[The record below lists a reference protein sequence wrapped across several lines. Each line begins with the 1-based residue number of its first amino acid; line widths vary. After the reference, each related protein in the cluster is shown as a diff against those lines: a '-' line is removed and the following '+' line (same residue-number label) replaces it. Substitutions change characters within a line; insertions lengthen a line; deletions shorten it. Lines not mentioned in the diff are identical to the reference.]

1 MLCFGHRGAAGHAP
15 ENTLLSI
22 RTALTLGVDWVEIDV
37 QQVEGELLVFHD
49 ERLER
54 TTNGSGRLAEHDL
67 AVLRRLDA
75 GQGERIPLLAE
86 VSGLIDGRVGL
97 NIELKGPG
105 TVAPTARH
113 LEELRQQ
120 GWPAELLLVSSF
132 NHRWLAELR
141 ACLAWLRL
149 GALLVGL
156 PLDDAACVEP
166 LGAWSVHPCREFLD
180 ARFVDDAHQRGLQVI
195 PFTVNDEDELRRM
208 RQLGVDGVFSDY
220 PELVSAGR

>member
-22 RTALTLGVDWVEIDV
+22 RTALGLGVDWVEIDV
-37 QQVEGELLVFHD
+37 QLVEGELLVFHD

-54 TTNGSGRLAEHDL
+54 TTNGSGRLAEHDF
-67 AVLRRLDA
+67 ASLRRLDA

-86 VSGLIDGRVGL
+86 VSGLIDRRVGL
-97 NIELKGPG
+97 NIELKGAG
-105 TVAPTARH
+105 TVAPTVRH
-113 LEELRQQ
+113 LEELQRS
-120 GWPAELLLVSSF
+120 GWPSERLLVSSF
-132 NHRWLAELR
+132 NHRWLAELQ
-141 ACLAWLRL
+141 LMLPWVRL

-156 PLDDAACVEP
+156 PLDDAACAVR

-180 ARFVDDAHQRGLQVI
+180 GRFVADAHRRGLRVI
-195 PFTVNDEDELRRM
+195 PFTVNAADELRCM
-208 RQLGVDGVFSDY
+208 RELGVDGVFSDY